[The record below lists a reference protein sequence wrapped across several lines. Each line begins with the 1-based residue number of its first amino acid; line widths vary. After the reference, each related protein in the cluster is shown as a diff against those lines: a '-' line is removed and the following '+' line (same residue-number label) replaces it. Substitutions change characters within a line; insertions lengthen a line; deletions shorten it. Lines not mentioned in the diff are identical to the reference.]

1 MKHALTL
8 IAAALAAGCGSVGP
22 DHERPAVSL
31 PAAYP
36 QATTAEAPAPAPDW
50 WRGFGDAE
58 LTRLVERALAA
69 NADIAQAAARVEQAE
84 AALRE
89 ATGARWPTLDAQAG
103 ATRSQVGEAVPSNTS
118 GRALTGN
125 ALRAGLSAAYEID
138 LFGRLRRADEAARA
152 QLLASQAA
160 RDTLRLSVASLVVQ
174 GWLALRALDEQIDA
188 TRLVLK
194 TREDGVRLVR
204 LRLQAG
210 TTSRLEAEQAD
221 ILRADAAL
229 QLRELQRQRALAQSQ
244 LAMLTADPALEL
256 APGALRNAALP
267 EPPPPGL
274 PSALLERRPDVRAAE
289 QQLVAANAQIGIA
302 RAAMFPSISLT
313 GALGHES
320 VELADLLKAPAR
332 LWSLGVGLSLPVFD
346 GGRRAARVDQAG
358 ARQREAVA
366 AYQGAVA
373 SAFRDVADALAALR
387 AATDSAAEVGARAAA
402 AERAQALARARFDA
416 GYSGYLEFLDAQRTA
431 TAAQLDLVRN
441 RQARGAATAQ
451 LVQAL
456 GGGWRAE

>member
-8 IAAALAAGCGSVGP
+8 IAAALAAGCGTVGP

-36 QATTAEAPAPAPDW
+36 QATAAEAPAPAPDW

-103 ATRSQVGEAVPSNTS
+103 ATRSQVGEAVPTNTS

-125 ALRAGLSAAYEID
+125 AFRAGLSAAYEID
-138 LFGRLRRADEAARA
+138 LFGRLSRADEAARA

-244 LAMLTADPALEL
+244 LALLTADAALEL

-332 LWSLGVGLSLPVFD
+332 LWSLGVGLSLPLFD

-387 AATDSAAEVGARAAA
+387 AANDSAAEVGARAAA